1 MTERKYGCV
10 SPTETSAAD
19 FAEWT
24 SMRIAL
30 PDTSMRGGWFDRE
43 MQKIVEAEEN
53 KLDEDR

>member
-1 MTERKYGCV
+1 
-10 SPTETSAAD
+10 
-19 FAEWT
+19 
-24 SMRIAL
+24 MRIAL